1 MNNNVNEAGSLPLS
15 PPTRIGRPR
24 NATGVGQGGSRG
36 SPRIYL
42 PRQNNNVGL
51 LV

>member
-1 MNNNVNEAGSLPLS
+1 MGGMIFGRCPL
-15 PPTRIGRPR
+15 R
-24 NATGVGQGGSRG
+24 QGGSRG
-36 SPRIYL
+36 APRMYL